1 MNRRSFVK
9 SAALAGATLST
20 FNILHGQGRPAAA
33 RIRLGII
40 GAGGRTT
47 AITKSFLEAAALL
60 NVEVEWV
67 AVADAFADRVQ
78 AYCEAF
84 GIPLERGHSGFS
96 SYQRVA
102 ESSADIVLTAAPP
115 AFRPLHLK
123 AIIEG
128 GKHCFVEKPV
138 GVDPVGARQVMA
150 LGKVAEAKGLT
161 IVAGTQRRYDLAYR
175 NAYRNLKAGAIGPIL
190 GGAIYWNGQVPWIAP
205 RQEGQSDADYLA
217 RNWLNFT
224 ELSGDHIVEQHIHQI
239 DVANWFM
246 GRPPQT
252 FLGMGGRARRETG
265 NQFDFFSIDFDYG
278 EGIHI
283 HSQCRQIT
291 GCYNR
296 VGESFRGADGHTQG
310 TKVIGK
316 SLDLPPIEQE
326 VSNGQVQE
334 QVELIKA
341 VLGMTAP
348 INDAHAVAEST
359 LCAVAGRIS
368 AYTGQIVRWID
379 LTENVSSPLYGLQL
393 SPTPEAFESD
403 SLAMPA
409 ESVPIPGLDEGF
421 RTRS

>member
-47 AITKSFLEAAALL
+47 AITRSFLEAAALL

-84 GIPLERGHSGFS
+84 GIPPERGHSGFS
-96 SYQRVA
+96 SYRRVA
-102 ESSADIVLTAAPP
+102 ESNADIVLTAAPP
-115 AFRPLHLK
+115 AFRPLHLR
-123 AIIEG
+123 AIIDG

-138 GVDPVGARQVMA
+138 GVDPVGAREVMA
-150 LGKVAEAKGLT
+150 LGKIAEAKGLN

-175 NAYRNLKAGAIGPIL
+175 SAFQQVNGGAIGPIL
-190 GGAIYWNGQVPWIAP
+190 GGVLYWNGRVPWIAP
-205 RQEGQSDADYLA
+205 RKEGQSNADYLA

-265 NQFDFFSIDFDYG
+265 NQFDFFSVDFDYG

-283 HSQCRQIT
+283 HSQCRQVA

-316 SLDLPPIEQE
+316 ALDLPALQQE
-326 VSNGQVQE
+326 HPSGQVQE
-334 QVELIKA
+334 QLELIKA
-341 VLGMTAP
+341 VLGSGPA

-368 AYTGQIVRWID
+368 AYTGQIVRWVD
-379 LTENVSSPLYGLQL
+379 LTENNQSPLYGLRL
-393 SPTPEAFESD
+393 TPSPEAFEG
-403 SLAMPA
+403 
-409 ESVPIPGLDEGF
+409 EEVPLPSEHPPVPGLDEGF
-421 RTRS
+421 NTRA